1 VITDRNHHE
10 IWVEQCEAARTIN
23 ERYGLKAAFDY
34 IVGEKL
40 INYAEAAL
48 QHPQFAR
55 ALPQFV
61 SEIRRMFTPE
71 DLRTYLARLE
81 REFFEEPSD
90 EEGELFPE
98 SSAATAERAE
108 RFTIIQELL
117 TAEKLG
123 TS

>member
-1 VITDRNHHE
+1 MTTERKHHE
-10 IWVEQCEAARTIN
+10 IWIEQCEAAQRIN

-40 INYAEAAL
+40 INYAEAAS

-61 SEIRRMFTPE
+61 SDVRRMFAPE
-71 DLRTYLARLE
+71 DLRTNLARLE
-81 REFFEEPSD
+81 RELCEKPND

-98 SSAATAERAE
+98 SSAATAEQAR
-108 RFTIIQELL
+108 RFAIIQELL